1 LPAQL
6 AALLLRHPEIV
17 LAALGRRAPVRIQGR
32 VLNRSVQALLALNE
46 RFATATGTT
55 SGAGS
60 GSGGPAA
67 LDDVERMRSQM
78 RVMTAMAMPRR
89 TDVYA
94 VDRDIPVPGPGDA
107 LPIRVYR
114 PHGNPPGT
122 VAPGIVYLHGGGWAT
137 GDLDTHDGS
146 CRLLAAVTGC
156 VVVAVD
162 YRLAPE
168 HPYPAA
174 VEDALG
180 AYRWVHAHAG
190 ELGIAAGR
198 VGVAGDSAGGNL
210 AAVVALLTR
219 PGAEHSDGV
228 GVGGEGGGG
237 EGGVPV
243 PPPVVQ
249 GLIYP
254 ALDAHLGTESVT
266 RLGAGF
272 FLTREGMELFRSAY
286 VPDPATWDLPTV
298 SPLLATDLSGL
309 ALAVVVTAGFDPL
322 RDEGNAYAEALR
334 AAGVDV
340 VARCYD
346 DQVHGFFGMGVL
358 ADGMVI
364 ATEVCDAIGRAMWAD
379 VPA

>member
-1 LPAQL
+1 LPARL
-6 AALLLRHPEIV
+6 AALLLAHPEIV
-17 LAALGRRAPVRIQGR
+17 LAMLGRRAPVRVQGR
-32 VLNRSVQALLALNE
+32 VLNRSVQALLALSE
-46 RFATATGTT
+46 RTGSATGVST
-55 SGAGS
+55 GADGR
-60 GSGGPAA
+60 AA

-78 RVMTAMAMPRR
+78 RLMAAAAMPRR

-94 VDRDIPVPGPGDA
+94 VDRDIPVPGAGDA

-114 PHGNPPGT
+114 RYGSPPGT
-122 VAPGIVYLHGGGWAT
+122 FAPGIVYYHGGGWVT

-156 VVVAVD
+156 VVVAVA

-174 VEDALG
+174 VEDAVG

-190 ELGIAAGR
+190 ELGITPGR

-210 AAVVALLTR
+210 ATVVALLTR
-219 PGAEHSDGV
+219 PGAGHSDGV
-228 GVGGEGGGG
+228 GVGGVRDALDERGA
-237 EGGVPV
+237 PV
-243 PPPVVQ
+243 PSPVVQ

-254 ALDAHLGTESVT
+254 ALDAHLDTESAT
-266 RLGAGF
+266 RLGTGF

-309 ALAVVVTAGFDPL
+309 APAVVVTAGFDPL
-322 RDEGNAYAEALR
+322 RDEGNAYAEAMR

-346 DQVHGFFGMGVL
+346 DQVHGFFGMGVVSG
-358 ADGMVI
+358 GMAV
-364 ATEVCDAIGRAMWAD
+364 ATEVCDAIGRAMWAGT
-379 VPA
+379 PA